1 MLQVKNGYKMENKN
15 PVQKTERILAIDVL
29 RGFALLGILG
39 ANIMFFDVEESY
51 LQEDWSIIVDDLAVG
66 AASIPFMIFMSVF
79 VMNKMMAVFSM
90 LFGAGIILMTERIEQ
105 RGTSSR
111 RVHYTRNLLLL
122 GIGIFHYNV
131 LWFGD
136 VLMIYAVSAFFL
148 YPFRRLNAKKLIY
161 VGSIGWLLI
170 TIFVADD
177 GIQYLLRAPAM
188 MLLGMG
194 LYRLGIINA
203 KNESDWY
210 KKTML
215 RSFTVGLPVCVA
227 ATVLMMGEHGETGF
241 FLNNFGVPFMALG
254 YVCLVM
260 LICTSGK
267 LPRVQA
273 RLAAAG
279 QMALTNYLMQ
289 TVLGIII
296 VETMNEIKGERIN
309 AFWMMIAMFIIWA
322 IELSWSS
329 PWMKKFRFGPVE
341 WLWRTATYRKVQPF
355 RN

>member
-1 MLQVKNGYKMENKN
+1 MKNKRPLQRDD
-15 PVQKTERILAIDVL
+15 RIVAIDVL

-51 LQEDWSIIVDDLAVG
+51 LQEDWSIIIDDLAVG
-66 AASIPFMIFMSVF
+66 ASSIPFMIFTGVF

-90 LFGAGIILMTERIEQ
+90 LFGAGIILMTERIEE
-105 RGTSSR
+105 RGASSGN
-111 RVHYTRNLLLL
+111 VHYTRNFLLL

-148 YPFRRLNAKKLIY
+148 YPFRRFNSKKLIY
-161 VGSIGWLLI
+161 TGSIGWLLI
-170 TIFVADD
+170 TIFITDD
-177 GIQYLLRAPAM
+177 GIQYLFRAPAM

-203 KNESDWY
+203 KRESEWY
-210 KKTML
+210 KKIMFK
-215 RSFTVGLPVCVA
+215 SFTVGLPLCVA

-241 FLNNFGVPFMALG
+241 FINNFGVPFMALG

-260 LICTSGK
+260 TICTSGK

-296 VETMNEIKGERIN
+296 IETMNEIKGERVA
-309 AFWMMIAMFIIWA
+309 AFWMMIAMFIIWT
-322 IELSWSS
+322 IELSWSA
-329 PWMKKFRFGPVE
+329 PWLKKFRFGPVE
-341 WLWRTATYRKVQPF
+341 WAWRTATYRKVQAF

>member
-1 MLQVKNGYKMENKN
+1 MENKN
-15 PVQKTERILAIDVL
+15 PVKKTDRIIAIDVL

-90 LFGAGIILMTERIEQ
+90 LFAAGIILMTERIEQ

-111 RVHYTRNLLLL
+111 GVHYTRNLLLL

-210 KKTML
+210 KL
-215 RSFTVGLPVCVA
+215 S
-227 ATVLMMGEHGETGF
+227 
-241 FLNNFGVPFMALG
+241 
-254 YVCLVM
+254 
-260 LICTSGK
+260 LIH
-267 LPRVQA
+267 
-273 RLAAAG
+273 
-279 QMALTNYLMQ
+279 
-289 TVLGIII
+289 I
-296 VETMNEIKGERIN
+296 
-309 AFWMMIAMFIIWA
+309 
-322 IELSWSS
+322 
-329 PWMKKFRFGPVE
+329 
-341 WLWRTATYRKVQPF
+341 
-355 RN
+355 

>member
-1 MLQVKNGYKMENKN
+1 MENKN
-15 PVQKTERILAIDVL
+15 PIQKSERIVAIDVL
-29 RGFALLGILG
+29 RGFALMGILG
-39 ANIMFFDVEESY
+39 ANIMFFDVDASY
-51 LQEDWSIIVDDLAVG
+51 LEDWSKIVNDMAVG
-66 AASIPFMIFMSVF
+66 AANVPFMFFMGVF
-79 VMNKMMAVFSM
+79 VLNKMMAVFSM
-90 LFGAGIILMTERIEQ
+90 LFGAGIILITERIEQ
-105 RGTSSR
+105 RGGSSR
-111 RVHYTRNLLLL
+111 RVHYMRNLLLL

-136 VLMIYAVSAFFL
+136 VLMIYAVSAFVL
-148 YPFRRLNAKKLIY
+148 YPLRRIDAKKLIY
-161 VGSIGWLLI
+161 GGATLWLLLSVFI
-170 TIFVADD
+170 TDD
-177 GIQYLLRAPAM
+177 NTQYALRAPVM

-203 KNESDWY
+203 EREAGWY
-210 KKTML
+210 KKVML
-215 RSFTVGLPVCVA
+215 RSFTVGMPVCVVA
-227 ATVLMMGEHGETGF
+227 AVLMLGDDGDTGF
-241 FLNNFGVPFMALG
+241 FINNFGVPFMALG

-260 LICTSGK
+260 MICTSSK
-267 LPRVQA
+267 LPRVQS

-296 VETMNEIKGERIN
+296 IETMNEIKGERVS
-309 AFWMMIAMFIIWA
+309 AFWMMIAMFIIWT
-322 IELSWSS
+322 IQLSWSS

>member
-1 MLQVKNGYKMENKN
+1 MGNKT
-15 PVQKTERILAIDVL
+15 PVQKTERIVAIDVL

-39 ANIMFFDVEESY
+39 ANILFFDVEESY
-51 LQEDWSIIVDDLAVG
+51 LEDWSKVVDDMAVG
-66 AASIPFMIFMSVF
+66 AASTPFMFFMGAF
-79 VMNKMMAVFSM
+79 VLNKMMAVFSM

-136 VLMIYAVSAFFL
+136 VLMIYAFSAFFL
-148 YPFRRLNAKKLIY
+148 YPFRRIDAKKLIY
-161 VGSIGWLLI
+161 GGVLLWLLL
-170 TIFVADD
+170 TIFITDD
-177 GIQYLLRAPAM
+177 NTQYALRAPIM

-203 KNESDWY
+203 KREPEWY
-210 KKTML
+210 KKVMQ
-215 RSFTVGLPVCVA
+215 RSFTVGLPLCVV
-227 ATVLMMGEHGETGF
+227 ATVLMLGEHGDTGF
-241 FLNNFGVPFMALG
+241 FINNFGVPFMALG

-267 LPRVQA
+267 LPHVQS

-289 TVLGIII
+289 TVLGLIII
-296 VETMNEIKGERIN
+296 GIMNEIKGERVS
-309 AFWMMIAMFIIWA
+309 AFWMMIAMFIIWT

-341 WLWRTATYRKVQPF
+341 WLWRTATYPKVQPF

>member
-1 MLQVKNGYKMENKN
+1 MVNRMGNKN
-15 PVQKTERILAIDVL
+15 PVQKTERIVAIDVL

-39 ANIMFFDVEESY
+39 ANILFFDVEESY
-51 LQEDWSIIVDDLAVG
+51 LEDWSKVVDDMAVG
-66 AASIPFMIFMSVF
+66 AASTPFMFFMGAF
-79 VMNKMMAVFSM
+79 VLNKMMAVFSM

-111 RVHYTRNLLLL
+111 HIHYTRNFLLL

-148 YPFRRLNAKKLIY
+148 YPFRRIDAKKLIY
-161 VGSIGWLLI
+161 GGIILWLLL
-170 TIFVADD
+170 TIFITDD
-177 GIQYLLRAPAM
+177 STQYALRAPIM

-203 KNESDWY
+203 KRESDWY

-215 RSFTVGLPVCVA
+215 RSFTVGLPLCVV
-227 ATVLMMGEHGETGF
+227 ATLLMMGEHGETGF
-241 FLNNFGVPFMALG
+241 FINNFGVPFMALG

-260 LICTSGK
+260 LICTSDK
-267 LPRVQA
+267 LPRVQS

-289 TVLGIII
+289 TVLGLIII
-296 VETMNEIKGERIN
+296 ETMNEIKGERVS

-329 PWMKKFRFGPVE
+329 PWMKKFRFGPIE
-341 WLWRTATYRKVQPF
+341 WAWRTATYRKMQAF

>member
-1 MLQVKNGYKMENKN
+1 MENKN
-15 PVQKTERILAIDVL
+15 PVKKTDRIIAIDVL

-51 LQEDWSIIVDDLAVG
+51 LQEDWSIIIDDLTVG
-66 AASIPFMIFMSVF
+66 ASSIPFMIFTGVF

-90 LFGAGIILMTERIEQ
+90 LFGAGIILMTERIEE
-105 RGTSSR
+105 RGDSSR

-148 YPFRRLNAKKLIY
+148 YPFRRLNAKNLIY
-161 VGSIGWLLI
+161 AGSIGWLLI
-170 TIFVADD
+170 AIFITDD
-177 GIQYLLRAPAM
+177 NIQYLFRAPAM

-203 KNESDWY
+203 ERESDWY

-215 RSFTVGLPVCVA
+215 RSFTVGLPLCIA

-241 FLNNFGVPFMALG
+241 FINNFGVPFMALG

-260 LICTSGK
+260 LICTSSK
-267 LPRVQA
+267 LPRVQS

-296 VETMNEIKGERIN
+296 VETMNEIKGERIT

-329 PWMKKFRFGPVE
+329 PWMKSFRFGPVE
-341 WLWRTATYRKVQPF
+341 WLWRTATYRKNQPF

>member
-1 MLQVKNGYKMENKN
+1 MENKN
-15 PVQKTERILAIDVL
+15 PIQKSERIVAIDVL
-29 RGFALLGILG
+29 RGFALMGILG
-39 ANIMFFDVEESY
+39 ANIMFFDVDASY
-51 LQEDWSIIVDDLAVG
+51 LEDWSKIVNDMAVG
-66 AASIPFMIFMSVF
+66 GANVPFMFFMGVF
-79 VMNKMMAVFSM
+79 VLNKMMAVFSM
-90 LFGAGIILMTERIEQ
+90 LFGAGIILITERIEQ
-105 RGTSSR
+105 RGDSSR
-111 RVHYTRNLLLL
+111 RVHYMRNLLLL

-136 VLMIYAVSAFFL
+136 VLMIYAVSAFVL
-148 YPFRRLNAKKLIY
+148 YPLRRIDAKKLIY
-161 VGSIGWLLI
+161 GGATLWLLLSVFI
-170 TIFVADD
+170 TDD
-177 GIQYLLRAPAM
+177 NTQYALRAPVM

-203 KNESDWY
+203 EREAGWY
-210 KKTML
+210 KKVML
-215 RSFTVGLPVCVA
+215 RSFTVGMPVCVVA
-227 ATVLMMGEHGETGF
+227 AVLMLGDDADTGF
-241 FLNNFGVPFMALG
+241 FINNFGVPFMALG

-260 LICTSGK
+260 MICTSSK
-267 LPRVQA
+267 LPRVQS

-296 VETMNEIKGERIN
+296 IETMNEIKGERVS
-309 AFWMMIAMFIIWA
+309 AFWMMIAMFIIWT
-322 IELSWSS
+322 IQLSWSS